1 MKLLPILLTLPLF
14 AGQMDLMVPMRDGVK
29 LHTLVFT
36 PEGDGPWPTVLT
48 RTPYEMQRGS
58 DAKAYVGR
66 GYVRVI
72 QNVRGQFQSEGKY
85 RAFTDDVNDGYD
97 TVEWIAKQKWCTGKV
112 GVTGG
117 SAGGITTNMA
127 AISGAPH
134 LTAAYVTVATGSTFR
149 HAAYPGGVF
158 LQHMNEQWMKGRG
171 VEPSTDPRPLHRV
184 YDDEARQTDMRQY
197 YSKISVPFVN
207 VGGWYDIF
215 SAGTV
220 ENFIGLQAHGAAKAR
235 GNQKLVMG
243 AFGHGAMSGDV
254 KYPADAADRRL
265 MDPFRWFDYWLKGEQ
280 NGADKDPAVRY
291 YMMGDTF
298 DKSAPGNEWRSA
310 ASWPPA
316 SAITSYYLHAGGGLT
331 TSAPR
336 AAKDTFTYDPRNPVP
351 TIGGNNLTLPKGPMD
366 QRPAGTRSDVL
377 RYQTEPLPQAVE
389 IAGNVEAE
397 LTVSTDAED
406 TDFMVKLVDV
416 YPNGYEALVLD
427 QAYRLRY
434 HAGFDKA
441 TFVEKNKPYT
451 IKVSLWPTA
460 LVFNKGHRIA
470 VHVSSSNAPRFERHT
485 NTWAPLTSY
494 DQAVVARNTVH
505 IGKSRLLLPVTKVYP
520 AAATSRSGSQAK
532 RF

>member
-1 MKLLPILLTLPLF
+1 MLLALLLALPAF
-14 AGQMDLMVPMRDGVK
+14 AGQMDVMVPMRDGVK
-29 LHTLVFT
+29 LHTLVYT
-36 PEGDGPWPTVLT
+36 PEGQGPWPAVLT

-72 QNVRGQFQSEGKY
+72 QNVRGQFQSEGTY
-85 RAFTDDVNDGYD
+85 RAFVDDVKDGYD
-97 TVEWIAKQKWCTGKV
+97 AIEWIAKQAWNNGKV

-134 LTAAYVTVATGSTFR
+134 LVAAYVTVATGSTFR

-171 VEPSTDPRPLHRV
+171 VEPSTDPRPLLKV
-184 YDDEARQTDMRQY
+184 YDDEARAVDMRNF
-197 YSKISVPFVN
+197 YSKITVPFVN

-220 ENFIGLQAHGAAKAR
+220 ENFMGLQAHGTGKAR

-243 AFGHGAMSGDV
+243 AFGHGALSGDLN
-254 KYPADAADRRL
+254 YPPDSADRKML
-265 MDPFRWFDYWLKGEQ
+265 DPFRWFDFWLKGVA
-280 NGADKDPAVRY
+280 NGVDKEPAVRY
-291 YMMGDTF
+291 YMMGDTME
-298 DKSAPGNEWRSA
+298 KGAPGNEWRTA
-310 ASWPPA
+310 EKWPPT
-316 SAITSYYLHAGGGLT
+316 STITPYYLARGGKLAT
-331 TSAPR
+331 AAPSS
-336 AAKDTFTYDPRNPVP
+336 AKDTFLYDPRNAVP

-366 QRPAGTRSDVL
+366 QRQVGARRDVL
-377 RYQTEPLPQAVE
+377 RYQTEPLSQAIE

-434 HAGFDKA
+434 HAGFEKA
-441 TFVEKNKPYT
+441 SRVEKGKAYT
-451 IKVSLWPTA
+451 IRVNLWPTA

-470 VHVSSSNAPRFERHT
+470 VHVSSSNAPRFERHS
-485 NTWAPLTSY
+485 NTWAPVRSY
-494 DQAVVARNTVH
+494 DQAVVANNTVH
-505 IGKSRLLLPVTKVYP
+505 IGNSKLLLPVTKIYTG
-520 AAATSRSGSQAK
+520 ASASGSPG
-532 RF
+532 R

>member
-1 MKLLPILLTLPLF
+1 MRFVAILLALPLF

-36 PEGDGPWPTVLT
+36 PEGEGPWPAVLT

-85 RAFTDDVNDGYD
+85 RAFVDDINDGYD
-97 TVEWIAKQKWCTGKV
+97 AVEWIAQQKWCNGKV

-134 LTAAYVTVATGSTFR
+134 LVAAFVTVATGSMYR

-171 VEPSTDPRPLHRV
+171 VEPSADPRPLHRV
-184 YDDEARQTDMRQY
+184 YDDEARQTDMRHHY
-197 YSKISVPFVN
+197 AKISVPFVN

-220 ENFIGLQAHGAAKAR
+220 ENFMGLQSQGAGKAR

-243 AFGHGAMSGDV
+243 AFGHGNMAGDL
-254 KYPADAADRRL
+254 KYPAEAADRRL
-265 MDPFRWFDYWLKGEQ
+265 MDPFRWFDYWLKGVQ
-280 NGADKDPAVRY
+280 NGADKEPAVRY
-291 YMMGDTF
+291 YMMGDTMEQG
-298 DKSAPGNEWRSA
+298 APGNEWRSA
-310 ASWPPA
+310 PSWPPA
-316 SAITSYYLHAGGGLT
+316 STITSYFLGGGGRLMT
-331 TSAPR
+331 AAPGTG
-336 AAKDTFTYDPRNPVP
+336 KDTFTYDPRNPVP

-366 QRPAGTRSDVL
+366 QRAVGTRADVL
-377 RYQTEPLPQAVE
+377 RYQTEPLAQAVE

-427 QAYRLRY
+427 QAFRMRY
-434 HAGFDKA
+434 HAGLEKA
-441 TFVEKNKPYT
+441 ARVEKGKPYP
-451 IKVSLWPTA
+451 IKVNLWPTA
-460 LVFNKGHRIA
+460 LVFNRGHRIA

-485 NTWAPLTSY
+485 NTWAPLRSY

-505 IGKSRLLLPVTKVYP
+505 LGKSRVLLPVTKVY
-520 AAATSRSGSQAK
+520 GIGEGGGK
-532 RF
+532 